1 MTELID
7 EWLKYIK
14 NNIGIK
20 TYTEYNRN
28 CNNIKQ
34 SIGHIKVKD
43 INVKIV
49 DSLLYI
55 SPILNKT
62 VTSGHVYL
70 ATKTPKLYGKLYD
83 LTNKEHKL
91 ANFVTRLNNIFANK
105 LLPLIDDF
113 KPDVIITTH
122 PFPTEMV
129 SRLKSKNEINIPLIC
144 IMTDYAP
151 HKAWI
156 SDNVDAYIVANDDMV
171 TKMITEGV
179 DSKSIYPYGIPV
191 DEVFF
196 EEKEK
201 QLVIDELG
209 LDKNLPTILMM
220 AGSFG
225 VSNVFDV
232 YENIIDIDLDFQII
246 LVTGKN
252 QKLYNHF
259 ERVVEESSK
268 KTKLI
273 YFTNEINKLMQA
285 SDIIITKPGGLTV
298 TEALACNI
306 PMAVFDAIPGQEEE
320 NADFL
325 LKHNMAVRISDGNS
339 CREAIV
345 ELLRDSEKLEDMK
358 EACKSFDKNDSTK
371 NIFLL
376 INELIENNNIINK

>member
-1 MTELID
+1 MNILILSASTGGGHMRASKAI
-7 EWLKYIK
+7 ESYM
-14 NNIGIK
+14 
-20 TYTEYNRN
+20 
-28 CNNIKQ
+28 IKQ
-34 SIGHIKVKD
+34 DKD

-62 VTSGHVYL
+62 ITSGYVYL

-83 LTNKEHKL
+83 LSNKDRKFS
-91 ANFVTRLNNIFANK
+91 NFVTRINNIFANK

-129 SRLKSKNEINIPLIC
+129 SRLKLKNEINIPLIC

-151 HKAWI
+151 HKAWL
-156 SDNVDAYIVANDDMV
+156 SEKVDAYIVANDDMV
-171 TKMITEGV
+171 AKMVAQGV
-179 DSKSIYPYGIPV
+179 SEEHIYAYGIPV

-201 QLVIDELG
+201 QLVLEELN

-225 VSNVFDV
+225 VANVFDI
-232 YENIIDIDLDFQII
+232 YANIIDIDFDFQII

-252 QKLYNHF
+252 KKLYNQF
-259 ERVVEESSK
+259 EEVVGNSPK
-268 KTKLI
+268 NTKLI
-273 YFTNEINKLMQA
+273 YFTNEINKFMQA

-306 PMAVFDAIPGQEEE
+306 PMAIFDAIPGQEEE
-320 NADFL
+320 NAEFL
-325 LKHNMAVRISDGNS
+325 IKHNMAVRISDGNS

-345 ELLRDSEKLEDMK
+345 RLLEDNGKLENMK
-358 EACKSFDKNDSTK
+358 EACKSFDKNDSSK

-376 INELIENNNIINK
+376 LNELIENKRIINK

>member
-1 MTELID
+1 MNILILSASTGGGHMRASKAI
-7 EWLKYIK
+7 ESYM
-14 NNIGIK
+14 
-20 TYTEYNRN
+20 
-28 CNNIKQ
+28 IKQ
-34 SIGHIKVKD
+34 DKD

-62 VTSGHVYL
+62 ITSGYVYL

-83 LTNKEHKL
+83 LSNKDRKFS
-91 ANFVTRLNNIFANK
+91 NFVTRINNIFANK

-129 SRLKSKNEINIPLIC
+129 SRLKLKNEINIPLIC

-151 HKAWI
+151 HKAWL
-156 SDNVDAYIVANDDMV
+156 SEKVDAYIVANDDMV
-171 TKMITEGV
+171 AKMVAQGV
-179 DSKSIYPYGIPV
+179 SEEHIYPYGIPV

-196 EEKEK
+196 EEEEK
-201 QLVIDELG
+201 QLVLEELN

-225 VSNVFDV
+225 VANVFDI
-232 YENIIDIDLDFQII
+232 YANIIDIDLDFQII

-252 QKLYNHF
+252 KKLYNQF
-259 ERVVEESSK
+259 EEVVGNSPK
-268 KTKLI
+268 NTKLI
-273 YFTNEINKLMQA
+273 YFTNEINKFMQA

-306 PMAVFDAIPGQEEE
+306 PMAIFDAIPGQEEE
-320 NADFL
+320 NAEFL
-325 LKHNMAVRISDGNS
+325 IKHNMAVRISDGNS

-345 ELLRDSEKLEDMK
+345 RLLEDNGKLENMK
-358 EACKSFDKNDSTK
+358 EACKSFDKNDSSK

-376 INELIENNNIINK
+376 LNELIENNRIINK

>member
-1 MTELID
+1 MNILILSASTGGGHMRASKAIEGYMTQ
-7 EWLKYIK
+7 K
-14 NNIGIK
+14 N
-20 TYTEYNRN
+20 
-28 CNNIKQ
+28 
-34 SIGHIKVKD
+34 KD

-62 VTSGHVYL
+62 VTSGYVYL
-70 ATKTPKLYGKLYD
+70 ATKTPRLYGKLYD
-83 LTNKEHKL
+83 LTNKDHKL

-129 SRLKSKNEINIPLIC
+129 SRLKSKREINRPLIC

-156 SDNVDAYIVANDDMV
+156 NDKVDAYIVANDDMV
-171 TKMITEGV
+171 AKMASEGV
-179 DSKSIYPYGIPV
+179 DARCIYPYGIPV

-201 QLVIDELG
+201 QLVIEELG
-209 LDKNLPTILMM
+209 LNKNLPTILMM

-225 VSNVFDV
+225 VSNVFEV

-246 LVTGKN
+246 LVTGRN
-252 QKLYNHF
+252 QKLYKHF
-259 ERVVEESSK
+259 EEVIGNSPK

-273 YFTNEINKLMQA
+273 YFTDEINKFMQA

-320 NADFL
+320 NAEFL
-325 LKHNMAVRISDGNS
+325 LKHNMAVRIKDGNS

-345 ELLRDSEKLEDMK
+345 ELLKDGEKLEDMK

-376 INELIENNNIINK
+376 INELIENNFIMNEK

>member
-1 MTELID
+1 MNILILSASTGGGHMRASKAIEGYMTQQ
-7 EWLKYIK
+7 
-14 NNIGIK
+14 N
-20 TYTEYNRN
+20 
-28 CNNIKQ
+28 
-34 SIGHIKVKD
+34 KD

-62 VTSGHVYL
+62 VTGGYVYL

-83 LTNKEHKL
+83 LTNKDHKL

-105 LLPLIDDF
+105 LLPLIDEF
-113 KPDVIITTH
+113 KPDIIITTH

-129 SRLKSKNEINIPLIC
+129 SRLKSKKEINIPLIC

-156 SDNVDAYIVANDDMV
+156 NDKVDAYIVANDDMV
-171 TKMITEGV
+171 TKMISEGV
-179 DSKSIYPYGIPV
+179 DSRCIYPYGIPV

-201 QLVIDELG
+201 QLVIEELG

-232 YENIIDIDLDFQII
+232 YENIIDIDFDFQII
-246 LVTGKN
+246 LVTGRN
-252 QKLYNHF
+252 QKLYNNF
-259 ERVVEESSK
+259 EKVIGNSPK
-268 KTKLI
+268 NTKLI
-273 YFTNEINKLMQA
+273 YFTDEINNFMQA

-320 NADFL
+320 NAEFL

-339 CREAIV
+339 CRAAIV
-345 ELLRDSEKLEDMK
+345 ELLKDSEKLEGMK
-358 EACKSFDKNDSTK
+358 KACKSFDKNDSTK

-376 INELIENNNIINK
+376 INELIEKNIIITKQ

>member
-1 MTELID
+1 MNILILSASTGGGHMRASKAI
-7 EWLKYIK
+7 ESYM
-14 NNIGIK
+14 
-20 TYTEYNRN
+20 
-28 CNNIKQ
+28 IKQ
-34 SIGHIKVKD
+34 DKD

-62 VTSGHVYL
+62 ITSGYVYL

-83 LTNKEHKL
+83 LSNKDRKFS
-91 ANFVTRLNNIFANK
+91 NFVTRINNIFANK

-129 SRLKSKNEINIPLIC
+129 SRLKLKNEINIPLIC

-151 HKAWI
+151 HKAWL
-156 SDNVDAYIVANDDMV
+156 SEKVDAYIVANDDMV
-171 TKMITEGV
+171 AKMVAQGV
-179 DSKSIYPYGIPV
+179 SEEHIYPYGIPV

-196 EEKEK
+196 EEEEK
-201 QLVIDELG
+201 QLVLEELN

-225 VSNVFDV
+225 VANVFDI
-232 YENIIDIDLDFQII
+232 YANIIDIDLDFQII

-252 QKLYNHF
+252 KKLYNQF
-259 ERVVEESSK
+259 EEVVGNSPK
-268 KTKLI
+268 NTKLI
-273 YFTNEINKLMQA
+273 YFTNEINKFMQA

-306 PMAVFDAIPGQEEE
+306 PMAIFDAIPGQEEE
-320 NADFL
+320 NAEFL
-325 LKHNMAVRISDGNS
+325 IKHNMAVRISDGNS

-345 ELLRDSEKLEDMK
+345 RLLEDNGKLENMK
-358 EACKSFDKNDSTK
+358 EACKSFDKNDSSK

-376 INELIENNNIINK
+376 LNELIENNIIN

>member
-1 MTELID
+1 MNILILSASTGGGHMRASKAI
-7 EWLKYIK
+7 ESYM
-14 NNIGIK
+14 
-20 TYTEYNRN
+20 
-28 CNNIKQ
+28 IKQ
-34 SIGHIKVKD
+34 DKD

-62 VTSGHVYL
+62 ITSGYVYL

-83 LTNKEHKL
+83 LSNKDRKFS
-91 ANFVTRLNNIFANK
+91 NFVTRINNIFANK

-129 SRLKSKNEINIPLIC
+129 SRLKLKNEINIPLIC

-151 HKAWI
+151 HKAWL
-156 SDNVDAYIVANDDMV
+156 SEKVDAYIVANDDMV
-171 TKMITEGV
+171 AKMVAQGV
-179 DSKSIYPYGIPV
+179 SEEHIYPYGIPV

-201 QLVIDELG
+201 QLVLEELN

-225 VSNVFDV
+225 VANVFDI
-232 YENIIDIDLDFQII
+232 YANIIDIDLDFQII

-252 QKLYNHF
+252 KKLYNQF
-259 ERVVEESSK
+259 EEVVGNSPK
-268 KTKLI
+268 NTKLI
-273 YFTNEINKLMQA
+273 YFTNEINKFMQA

-306 PMAVFDAIPGQEEE
+306 PMAIFDAIPGQEEE
-320 NADFL
+320 NAEFL
-325 LKHNMAVRISDGNS
+325 IKHNMAVRISDGNS

-345 ELLRDSEKLEDMK
+345 RLLEDNGKLENMK
-358 EACKSFDKNDSTK
+358 EACKSFDKNDSSK

-376 INELIENNNIINK
+376 LNELIENNIIINK

>member
-1 MTELID
+1 MNILILSASTGGGHMRASKAIEGYMTQQ
-7 EWLKYIK
+7 
-14 NNIGIK
+14 N
-20 TYTEYNRN
+20 
-28 CNNIKQ
+28 
-34 SIGHIKVKD
+34 KD

-62 VTSGHVYL
+62 VTGGYVYL

-83 LTNKEHKL
+83 LTNKDHKL

-105 LLPLIDDF
+105 LLPLIDEF
-113 KPDVIITTH
+113 RPDIIITTH

-129 SRLKSKNEINIPLIC
+129 SRLKSKKEINIPLIC

-156 SDNVDAYIVANDDMV
+156 NDKVDAYIVANDDMV
-171 TKMITEGV
+171 TKMVTEGV
-179 DSKSIYPYGIPV
+179 DSRCIYPYGIPV

-201 QLVIDELG
+201 RLVIEELG

-246 LVTGKN
+246 LVTGRN

-259 ERVVEESSK
+259 EEVIGSSSK

-273 YFTNEINKLMQA
+273 YFTDEINKFMQA

-320 NADFL
+320 NAEFL

-345 ELLRDSEKLEDMK
+345 ELLKDGEKLEDMK

>member
-1 MTELID
+1 MNILILSASTGGGHMRASKAIEGYMTQQ
-7 EWLKYIK
+7 
-14 NNIGIK
+14 N
-20 TYTEYNRN
+20 
-28 CNNIKQ
+28 
-34 SIGHIKVKD
+34 KD

-62 VTSGHVYL
+62 VTGGYVYL

-83 LTNKEHKL
+83 LTNKDHKF

-105 LLPLIDDF
+105 LLPLIDEF
-113 KPDVIITTH
+113 RPDIIITTH

-129 SRLKSKNEINIPLIC
+129 SRLKSKKEINIPLIC

-156 SDNVDAYIVANDDMV
+156 SDKVDAYIVANDDMV
-171 TKMITEGV
+171 TKMIAEGV
-179 DSKSIYPYGIPV
+179 DSRCIYPYGIPV

-201 QLVIDELG
+201 QLVIEELG

-246 LVTGKN
+246 LVTGRN
-252 QKLYNHF
+252 QKLYNNF
-259 ERVVEESSK
+259 EEVIGSTPK

-273 YFTNEINKLMQA
+273 YFTDEINKFMQA

-306 PMAVFDAIPGQEEE
+306 PMAVFNAIPGQEEE
-320 NADFL
+320 NAEFL

-339 CREAIV
+339 CRAAIV
-345 ELLRDSEKLEDMK
+345 ELLKDSEKLEDMK

-376 INELIENNNIINK
+376 INELMENNNIINNQ

>member
-1 MTELID
+1 MNILILSASTGGGHMRASKAIEGYMTQQ
-7 EWLKYIK
+7 
-14 NNIGIK
+14 N
-20 TYTEYNRN
+20 
-28 CNNIKQ
+28 
-34 SIGHIKVKD
+34 KD

-62 VTSGHVYL
+62 ITGGYVYL

-83 LTNKEHKL
+83 LTNKDHKF

-105 LLPLIDDF
+105 LMPLIDDF
-113 KPDVIITTH
+113 RPDIIITTH

-129 SRLKSKNEINIPLIC
+129 SRLKSKKEINIPLIC

-156 SDNVDAYIVANDDMV
+156 NNKVDAYIVANDDMV
-171 TKMITEGV
+171 TKMTTQGV
-179 DSKSIYPYGIPV
+179 DSRCIYPYGIPV

-201 QLVIDELG
+201 QLVIEELG

-232 YENIIDIDLDFQII
+232 YQNIIDIDIDFQII
-246 LVTGKN
+246 LVTGRN

-259 ERVVEESSK
+259 EEVIGDTTK
-268 KTKLI
+268 NTKLI
-273 YFTNEINKLMQA
+273 YFTEEINKFMQA

-345 ELLRDSEKLEDMK
+345 ELLKDREKLEDMK

-376 INELIENNNIINK
+376 INELIENNNTIYIK

>member
-1 MTELID
+1 MNILILSASTGGGHMRASKAIEGYMTQQ
-7 EWLKYIK
+7 
-14 NNIGIK
+14 N
-20 TYTEYNRN
+20 
-28 CNNIKQ
+28 
-34 SIGHIKVKD
+34 KD
-43 INVKIV
+43 INIKIV

-62 VTSGHVYL
+62 VTGGYVYL

-83 LTNKEHKL
+83 LTNKDHKF

-105 LLPLIDDF
+105 LLPLIDEF
-113 KPDVIITTH
+113 RPDIIITTH

-129 SRLKSKNEINIPLIC
+129 SRLKSKKEINIPLIC

-156 SDNVDAYIVANDDMV
+156 SDKVDAYIVANDDMV
-171 TKMITEGV
+171 TKMIAEGV
-179 DSKSIYPYGIPV
+179 DSRCIYPYGIPV

-201 QLVIDELG
+201 QLVIEELG

-246 LVTGKN
+246 LVTGRN
-252 QKLYNHF
+252 QKLYNNF
-259 ERVVEESSK
+259 EEVIGSTPK

-273 YFTNEINKLMQA
+273 YFTDEINKFMQA

-306 PMAVFDAIPGQEEE
+306 PMAVFNAIPGQEEE
-320 NADFL
+320 NAEFL

-339 CREAIV
+339 CRAAIV
-345 ELLRDSEKLEDMK
+345 ELLKDSEKLEDMK

-376 INELIENNNIINK
+376 INELIENNNIINKE

>member
-1 MTELID
+1 MNILILSASTGGGHMRASKAI
-7 EWLKYIK
+7 ESYMLK
-14 NNIGIK
+14 
-20 TYTEYNRN
+20 
-28 CNNIKQ
+28 Q
-34 SIGHIKVKD
+34 DKD

-62 VTSGHVYL
+62 ITSGYVYL

-83 LTNKEHKL
+83 LSNKDRKFS
-91 ANFVTRLNNIFANK
+91 NYVTRINNIFANK

-129 SRLKSKNEINIPLIC
+129 SRLKLKNEINIPLIC

-151 HKAWI
+151 HKAWL
-156 SDNVDAYIVANDDMV
+156 SEKVDAYIVANDDMV
-171 TKMITEGV
+171 AKMVAQGV
-179 DSKSIYPYGIPV
+179 SEEHIYPYGIPV

-196 EEKEK
+196 EEEEK
-201 QLVIDELG
+201 QLVLEELN

-225 VSNVFDV
+225 VANVFDI
-232 YENIIDIDLDFQII
+232 YANIIDIDLDFQII

-252 QKLYNHF
+252 KKLYNQF
-259 ERVVEESSK
+259 EEVVGNSPK
-268 KTKLI
+268 NTKLI
-273 YFTNEINKLMQA
+273 YFTNEINKFMQA

-306 PMAVFDAIPGQEEE
+306 PMAIFDAIPGQEEE
-320 NADFL
+320 NAEFL
-325 LKHNMAVRISDGNS
+325 IKHNMAVRISDGNS

-345 ELLRDSEKLEDMK
+345 RLLEDNGKLENMK
-358 EACKSFDKNDSTK
+358 EACKSFDKNDSSK

-376 INELIENNNIINK
+376 LNELIENNIIINK

>member
-1 MTELID
+1 MNILILSASTGGGHMRASKAIEGYMTQ
-7 EWLKYIK
+7 K
-14 NNIGIK
+14 N
-20 TYTEYNRN
+20 
-28 CNNIKQ
+28 
-34 SIGHIKVKD
+34 KD

-62 VTSGHVYL
+62 VTGGYVYL
-70 ATKTPKLYGKLYD
+70 ATKTPRLYGKLYD
-83 LTNKEHKL
+83 LTNKDHKL

-129 SRLKSKNEINIPLIC
+129 SRLKSKREINIPLIC

-156 SDNVDAYIVANDDMV
+156 NDKVDAYIVANDDMV
-171 TKMITEGV
+171 AKMASEGI
-179 DSKSIYPYGIPV
+179 DSRCIYPYGIPV

-201 QLVIDELG
+201 QLVIEELG
-209 LDKNLPTILMM
+209 LNKNLPTILMM

-232 YENIIDIDLDFQII
+232 YENIMDIDLDFQII
-246 LVTGKN
+246 LVTGRN
-252 QKLYNHF
+252 QKLYKHF
-259 ERVVEESSK
+259 EEVVGNSPK

-273 YFTNEINKLMQA
+273 YFTDEINKFMQA

-320 NADFL
+320 NAEFL
-325 LKHNMAVRISDGNS
+325 LKHNMAVRIKDGNS

-345 ELLRDSEKLEDMK
+345 ELLKDGEKLEDMK
-358 EACKSFDKNDSTK
+358 EACKSFHKNDSTK

-376 INELIENNNIINK
+376 INELIENNLIMSEK

>member
-1 MTELID
+1 MNILILSASTGGGHMRASKAIEGYMTQ
-7 EWLKYIK
+7 K
-14 NNIGIK
+14 N
-20 TYTEYNRN
+20 
-28 CNNIKQ
+28 
-34 SIGHIKVKD
+34 KD

-62 VTSGHVYL
+62 VTSGYVYL
-70 ATKTPKLYGKLYD
+70 ATKTPRLYGKLYD
-83 LTNKEHKL
+83 LTNKDHKL

-129 SRLKSKNEINIPLIC
+129 SRLKSKREINIPLIC

-151 HKAWI
+151 HKAWKN
-156 SDNVDAYIVANDDMV
+156 DKVDAYIVANDDMV
-171 TKMITEGV
+171 AKMASEGV
-179 DSKSIYPYGIPV
+179 DARCIYPYGIPV

-201 QLVIDELG
+201 QLVIEELG
-209 LDKNLPTILMM
+209 LNKNLPTILMM

-225 VSNVFDV
+225 VSNVFEV

-246 LVTGKN
+246 LVTGRN
-252 QKLYNHF
+252 QKLYKHF
-259 ERVVEESSK
+259 EEVIGNSPK

-273 YFTNEINKLMQA
+273 YFTDEINKFMQA

-320 NADFL
+320 NAEFL
-325 LKHNMAVRISDGNS
+325 LKHNMAVRIKDGNS

-345 ELLRDSEKLEDMK
+345 ELLKDGEKLEDMK

>member
-1 MTELID
+1 MNILILSASTGGGHMRASKAIEGYMTQQ
-7 EWLKYIK
+7 
-14 NNIGIK
+14 N
-20 TYTEYNRN
+20 
-28 CNNIKQ
+28 
-34 SIGHIKVKD
+34 KD

-62 VTSGHVYL
+62 VTGGYVYL

-83 LTNKEHKL
+83 LTNKDHKL

-105 LLPLIDDF
+105 LLPLIDEF
-113 KPDVIITTH
+113 KPDIIITTH

-129 SRLKSKNEINIPLIC
+129 SRLKSKKEINIPLIC

-156 SDNVDAYIVANDDMV
+156 NDKVDAYIVANDDMV
-171 TKMITEGV
+171 TKMISEGV
-179 DSKSIYPYGIPV
+179 DSRCIYPYGIPV

-201 QLVIDELG
+201 QLVIEELG

-232 YENIIDIDLDFQII
+232 YENIIDIDFDFQII
-246 LVTGKN
+246 LVTGRN
-252 QKLYNHF
+252 QKLYNNF
-259 ERVVEESSK
+259 EKVIGNSPK
-268 KTKLI
+268 NTKLI
-273 YFTNEINKLMQA
+273 YFTDEINNFMQA
-285 SDIIITKPGGLTV
+285 SEIIITKPGGLTV

-320 NADFL
+320 NAEFL

-339 CREAIV
+339 CRAAIV
-345 ELLRDSEKLEDMK
+345 ELLKDSEKLEGMK
-358 EACKSFDKNDSTK
+358 KACKSFDKNDSTK

-376 INELIENNNIINK
+376 INELIEKNIIINKQ

>member
-1 MTELID
+1 MNILILSASTGGGHMRASKAIEGYMTQQ
-7 EWLKYIK
+7 
-14 NNIGIK
+14 N
-20 TYTEYNRN
+20 
-28 CNNIKQ
+28 
-34 SIGHIKVKD
+34 KD

-55 SPILNKT
+55 STILNKT
-62 VTSGHVYL
+62 VTGGYVYL

-83 LTNKEHKL
+83 LTNKDHKL
-91 ANFVTRLNNIFANK
+91 ANFVTRVNNIFANK

-129 SRLKSKNEINIPLIC
+129 SRLKSKREINIPLIC

-156 SDNVDAYIVANDDMV
+156 NEKVDAYIVANDDMV
-171 TKMITEGV
+171 GKMVSEGV
-179 DSKSIYPYGIPV
+179 DSKCIYPYGIPV

-201 QLVIDELG
+201 QLVLEELG
-209 LDKNLPTILMM
+209 FDRNLPTILMM

-225 VSNVFDV
+225 VNNVFDV
-232 YENIIDIDLDFQII
+232 YKNIVDIELDFQII
-246 LVTGKN
+246 LVTGRN

-259 ERVVEESSK
+259 EDVIGESTK

-273 YFTNEINKLMQA
+273 YFTNEINKFMQA

-320 NADFL
+320 NAEFL
-325 LKHNMAVRISDGNS
+325 IKHNMAVRIKDGDS
-339 CREAIV
+339 CRNAIV
-345 ELLRDSEKLEDMK
+345 DLLRDENKLENMK

-376 INELIENNNIINK
+376 INELIENTKIVEGI

>member
-1 MTELID
+1 MNILILSASTGGGHMRASKAIEGYMTQQ
-7 EWLKYIK
+7 
-14 NNIGIK
+14 N
-20 TYTEYNRN
+20 
-28 CNNIKQ
+28 
-34 SIGHIKVKD
+34 KD

-62 VTSGHVYL
+62 VTGGYVYL

-83 LTNKEHKL
+83 LTNKDHKL

-105 LLPLIDDF
+105 LLPLIDEF
-113 KPDVIITTH
+113 KPDIIITTH

-129 SRLKSKNEINIPLIC
+129 SRLKSKKEINIPLIC

-156 SDNVDAYIVANDDMV
+156 NDKVDAYIVANDDMV
-171 TKMITEGV
+171 TKMISEGV
-179 DSKSIYPYGIPV
+179 DSRCIYPYGIPV

-201 QLVIDELG
+201 QLVIEELG

-232 YENIIDIDLDFQII
+232 YENIIDIDFDFQII
-246 LVTGKN
+246 LVTGRN
-252 QKLYNHF
+252 QKLYNNF
-259 ERVVEESSK
+259 EKVIGNSPK
-268 KTKLI
+268 NTKLI
-273 YFTNEINKLMQA
+273 YFTDEINNFMQA

-320 NADFL
+320 NAEFL

-339 CREAIV
+339 CRAAIV
-345 ELLRDSEKLEDMK
+345 ELLKDSEKLEGMK
-358 EACKSFDKNDSTK
+358 KACKSFDKNDSTK

-376 INELIENNNIINK
+376 INELIEKNIIINK

>member
-1 MTELID
+1 MNILILSASTGGGHMRASQAVENYMTQH
-7 EWLKYIK
+7 
-14 NNIGIK
+14 N
-20 TYTEYNRN
+20 
-28 CNNIKQ
+28 
-34 SIGHIKVKD
+34 KD

-62 VTSGHVYL
+62 VTSGYVYL

-83 LTNKEHKL
+83 LTNKEHRL

-129 SRLKSKNEINIPLIC
+129 SRLKSKTEINIPLIC

-171 TKMITEGV
+171 SKMITEGV
-179 DSKSIYPYGIPV
+179 DQNCIYPYGIPV

-201 QLVIDELG
+201 QLVIEELE
-209 LDKNLPTILMM
+209 LNKNLPTILMM

-259 ERVVEESSK
+259 EKVVESSPK

-325 LKHNMAVRISDGNS
+325 LKHNMAVKISDGNS

-345 ELLRDSEKLEDMK
+345 ELLKDSEKLEDMK

-376 INELIENNNIINK
+376 INELIENNSIINK

>member
-1 MTELID
+1 MNILILSASTGGGHMRASKAIEGYMTQQ
-7 EWLKYIK
+7 
-14 NNIGIK
+14 N
-20 TYTEYNRN
+20 
-28 CNNIKQ
+28 
-34 SIGHIKVKD
+34 KD
-43 INVKIV
+43 INVRIV

-62 VTSGHVYL
+62 VTGGYVYL

-83 LTNKEHKL
+83 LTNKDHKF

-113 KPDVIITTH
+113 RPDIIITTH

-129 SRLKSKNEINIPLIC
+129 SRLKSKKEINIPLIC

-156 SDNVDAYIVANDDMV
+156 NDRVDAYIVANDDMV
-171 TKMITEGV
+171 AKMIAEGV
-179 DSKSIYPYGIPV
+179 DSRCIYPYGIPV

-201 QLVIDELG
+201 QLVIEELG

-246 LVTGKN
+246 LVTGKH

-259 ERVVEESSK
+259 EEVIGNSPK

-273 YFTNEINKLMQA
+273 YFTDEINNFMQA

-320 NADFL
+320 NAEFL

-339 CREAIV
+339 CRAAIV
-345 ELLRDSEKLEDMK
+345 ELLRDSKKLEDMK
-358 EACKSFDKNDSTK
+358 NACKSFDKNDSTK

-376 INELIENNNIINK
+376 INELIENNNIINKQ

>member
-1 MTELID
+1 MNILILSASTGGGHMRASKAIEGYMTQQ
-7 EWLKYIK
+7 
-14 NNIGIK
+14 N
-20 TYTEYNRN
+20 
-28 CNNIKQ
+28 
-34 SIGHIKVKD
+34 KD

-62 VTSGHVYL
+62 ITGGYAYL

-83 LTNKEHKL
+83 LTNKDHKF

-105 LLPLIDDF
+105 LMPLIDDF
-113 KPDVIITTH
+113 RPDIIITTH

-129 SRLKSKNEINIPLIC
+129 SRLKSKKEINIPLIC

-156 SDNVDAYIVANDDMV
+156 NDKVDAYIVANDDMV
-171 TKMITEGV
+171 TKMTTQGV
-179 DSKSIYPYGIPV
+179 DSRCIYPYGIPV

-201 QLVIDELG
+201 QLVIEELG

-232 YENIIDIDLDFQII
+232 YQNIIDIDIDFQII
-246 LVTGKN
+246 LVTGRN

-259 ERVVEESSK
+259 EEVIGDTTK
-268 KTKLI
+268 NTKLI
-273 YFTNEINKLMQA
+273 YFTEEINKFMQA

-345 ELLRDSEKLEDMK
+345 ELLKDREKLEDMK

-376 INELIENNNIINK
+376 INELIENNNTNKNF

>member
-1 MTELID
+1 MHILILSASTGGGHMRASKAI
-7 EWLKYIK
+7 ESYMLK
-14 NNIGIK
+14 
-20 TYTEYNRN
+20 
-28 CNNIKQ
+28 Q
-34 SIGHIKVKD
+34 DKD

-62 VTSGHVYL
+62 ITSGYVYL

-83 LTNKEHKL
+83 LSNKDRKFS
-91 ANFVTRLNNIFANK
+91 NFVTRINNIFANK

-129 SRLKSKNEINIPLIC
+129 SRLKLKNEINIPLIC

-151 HKAWI
+151 HKAWL
-156 SDNVDAYIVANDDMV
+156 SEKVDAYIVANDDMV
-171 TKMITEGV
+171 AKMVAQGV
-179 DSKSIYPYGIPV
+179 SEEHIYPYGIPV

-196 EEKEK
+196 EEEEK
-201 QLVIDELG
+201 QLVLEELN

-225 VSNVFDV
+225 VANVFDI
-232 YENIIDIDLDFQII
+232 YANIIDIDLDFQII

-252 QKLYNHF
+252 KKLYNQF
-259 ERVVEESSK
+259 EEVVGNSPK
-268 KTKLI
+268 NTKLI
-273 YFTNEINKLMQA
+273 YFTNEINKFMQA

-306 PMAVFDAIPGQEEE
+306 PMAIFDAIPGQEEE
-320 NADFL
+320 NAEFL
-325 LKHNMAVRISDGNS
+325 IKHNMAVRISDGNS

-345 ELLRDSEKLEDMK
+345 RLLEDNGKLENMK
-358 EACKSFDKNDSTK
+358 EACKSFDKNDSSK
-371 NIFLL
+371 NRFLL
-376 INELIENNNIINK
+376 LNELIENNIIN

>member
-1 MTELID
+1 MNILILSASTGGGHMRASKAIGGYMTQ
-7 EWLKYIK
+7 K
-14 NNIGIK
+14 N
-20 TYTEYNRN
+20 T
-28 CNNIKQ
+28 
-34 SIGHIKVKD
+34 D

-62 VTSGHVYL
+62 VTGGYVYL

-83 LTNKEHKL
+83 LTNKDHKF

-113 KPDVIITTH
+113 RPDIIITTH

-129 SRLKSKNEINIPLIC
+129 SRLKSKKEINIPLIC

-156 SDNVDAYIVANDDMV
+156 SDKVDAYIVANDDMV
-171 TKMITEGV
+171 TKMIAEGV
-179 DSKSIYPYGIPV
+179 DSRCIYPYGIPV

-201 QLVIDELG
+201 QLVIEELG

-246 LVTGKN
+246 LVTGRN

-259 ERVVEESSK
+259 EEVIGSSPK

-273 YFTNEINKLMQA
+273 YFTDEINKFMQA

-306 PMAVFDAIPGQEEE
+306 PMAVFNAIPGQEEE
-320 NADFL
+320 NAEFL

-339 CREAIV
+339 CRAAIV
-345 ELLRDSEKLEDMK
+345 ELLKDSEKLEDMK

-376 INELIENNNIINK
+376 INELMENNNIINNQ

>member
-1 MTELID
+1 MNILILSASTGGGHMRASKAIEGYMTQQ
-7 EWLKYIK
+7 
-14 NNIGIK
+14 N
-20 TYTEYNRN
+20 
-28 CNNIKQ
+28 
-34 SIGHIKVKD
+34 KD

-62 VTSGHVYL
+62 VTGGYVYL
-70 ATKTPKLYGKLYD
+70 ATKTPRLYGKLYD
-83 LTNKEHKL
+83 LTNKDHKL
-91 ANFVTRLNNIFANK
+91 ANFVTRVNNIFANK

-122 PFPTEMV
+122 PFPTEMM
-129 SRLKSKNEINIPLIC
+129 SRLKSKREINIPLIC

-156 SDNVDAYIVANDDMV
+156 NEKVDAYIVANDDMV
-171 TKMITEGV
+171 GKMVSEGV
-179 DSKSIYPYGIPV
+179 DSKCIYPYGIPV

-201 QLVIDELG
+201 QLVLEELG
-209 LDKNLPTILMM
+209 LDRNLPTILMM

-225 VSNVFDV
+225 VNNVFDV
-232 YENIIDIDLDFQII
+232 YKNIVDIDLDFQII
-246 LVTGKN
+246 LVTGRN
-252 QKLYNHF
+252 QKLYNNF
-259 ERVVEESSK
+259 EDIIGESTK

-273 YFTNEINKLMQA
+273 YFTNEINKFMQA

-320 NADFL
+320 NAEFL
-325 LKHNMAVRISDGNS
+325 IKHNMAVRIKDGDS
-339 CREAIV
+339 CRNAIV
-345 ELLRDSEKLEDMK
+345 ELLKDGNKLENMK

-376 INELIENNNIINK
+376 INELIENNKIIEEI

>member
-1 MTELID
+1 MNILILSASTGGGHMRASKAIEGYMTQ
-7 EWLKYIK
+7 K
-14 NNIGIK
+14 N
-20 TYTEYNRN
+20 
-28 CNNIKQ
+28 
-34 SIGHIKVKD
+34 KD

-62 VTSGHVYL
+62 VTSGYVYL
-70 ATKTPKLYGKLYD
+70 ATKTPRLYGKLYD
-83 LTNKEHKL
+83 LTNKDHKL

-129 SRLKSKNEINIPLIC
+129 SRLKSKREINIPLIC

-151 HKAWI
+151 HKAWKN
-156 SDNVDAYIVANDDMV
+156 DKVDAYIVANDDMV
-171 TKMITEGV
+171 AKMASEGV
-179 DSKSIYPYGIPV
+179 DARCIYPYGIPV

-201 QLVIDELG
+201 QLVIEELG
-209 LDKNLPTILMM
+209 LNKNLPTILMM

-225 VSNVFDV
+225 VSNVFEV

-246 LVTGKN
+246 LVTGRN
-252 QKLYNHF
+252 QKLYKHF
-259 ERVVEESSK
+259 EEVIGNSPK

-273 YFTNEINKLMQA
+273 YFTDEINKFMQA

-320 NADFL
+320 NAEFL
-325 LKHNMAVRISDGNS
+325 LKHNMAVRIKDGNS

-345 ELLRDSEKLEDMK
+345 ELLKDGEKLEDMK

-376 INELIENNNIINK
+376 INELIENNTIINK

>member
-1 MTELID
+1 MNILILSASTGGGHMRASKAIEGYMTQQ
-7 EWLKYIK
+7 
-14 NNIGIK
+14 N
-20 TYTEYNRN
+20 
-28 CNNIKQ
+28 
-34 SIGHIKVKD
+34 KD

-62 VTSGHVYL
+62 VTGGYVYL

-83 LTNKEHKL
+83 LTNKDHKF

-105 LLPLIDDF
+105 LLPLIDEF
-113 KPDVIITTH
+113 RPDIIITTH

-129 SRLKSKNEINIPLIC
+129 SRLKSKKEINIPLIC

-156 SDNVDAYIVANDDMV
+156 SDKVDAYIVANDDMV
-171 TKMITEGV
+171 TKMIAEGV
-179 DSKSIYPYGIPV
+179 DSRCIYPYGIPV

-201 QLVIDELG
+201 QLVIEELG

-246 LVTGKN
+246 LVTGRN
-252 QKLYNHF
+252 QKLYNNF
-259 ERVVEESSK
+259 EEVIGSTPK

-273 YFTNEINKLMQA
+273 YFTDEINKFMQA

-306 PMAVFDAIPGQEEE
+306 PMAVFNAIPGQEEE
-320 NADFL
+320 NAEFL

-339 CREAIV
+339 CRAAIV
-345 ELLRDSEKLEDMK
+345 ELLKDSEKLEDMK

-371 NIFLL
+371 NMFLL
-376 INELIENNNIINK
+376 INELMENNNIINNQ

>member
-1 MTELID
+1 MNILILSASTGGGHMRASKAIEGYMTQQ
-7 EWLKYIK
+7 
-14 NNIGIK
+14 N
-20 TYTEYNRN
+20 
-28 CNNIKQ
+28 
-34 SIGHIKVKD
+34 KD

-62 VTSGHVYL
+62 VTGGYVYL

-83 LTNKEHKL
+83 LTNKDHKF

-105 LLPLIDDF
+105 LLPLIDEF
-113 KPDVIITTH
+113 RPDIIITTH

-129 SRLKSKNEINIPLIC
+129 SRLKSKKEINIPLIC

-156 SDNVDAYIVANDDMV
+156 NDKVDAYIVANDDMV
-171 TKMITEGV
+171 TKMVAEGV
-179 DSKSIYPYGIPV
+179 DSRCIYPYGIPV

-201 QLVIDELG
+201 QLVIEELG

-259 ERVVEESSK
+259 EEVIGSSPK

-273 YFTNEINKLMQA
+273 YFTEEINKFMQA

-320 NADFL
+320 NAEFL

-339 CREAIV
+339 CREAII
-345 ELLRDSEKLEDMK
+345 ELLKDGEKLEDMK

-376 INELIENNNIINK
+376 INELIENNDIMNKE

>member
-1 MTELID
+1 MNILILSASTGGGHMRASKAIEGYMTQ
-7 EWLKYIK
+7 K
-14 NNIGIK
+14 N
-20 TYTEYNRN
+20 
-28 CNNIKQ
+28 
-34 SIGHIKVKD
+34 KD

-62 VTSGHVYL
+62 VTGGYVYL
-70 ATKTPKLYGKLYD
+70 ATKTPRLYGKLYD
-83 LTNKEHKL
+83 LTNKDHKL

-129 SRLKSKNEINIPLIC
+129 SRLKSKREINIPLIC

-156 SDNVDAYIVANDDMV
+156 NDKVDAYIVANDDMV
-171 TKMITEGV
+171 AKMASEGV
-179 DSKSIYPYGIPV
+179 DTKCIYPYGIPV

-201 QLVIDELG
+201 QLVIEELG
-209 LDKNLPTILMM
+209 LNKNLPTILMM

-232 YENIIDIDLDFQII
+232 YENIMDIDLDFQII
-246 LVTGKN
+246 LVTGRN
-252 QKLYNHF
+252 QKLYKHF
-259 ERVVEESSK
+259 EEVVGNSPK

-273 YFTNEINKLMQA
+273 YFTDEINKFMQA

-320 NADFL
+320 NAEFL
-325 LKHNMAVRISDGNS
+325 LKHNMAVRIKDGNS

-345 ELLRDSEKLEDMK
+345 ELLKDGEKLEDMK
-358 EACKSFDKNDSTK
+358 EACKSFHKNDSTK

-376 INELIENNNIINK
+376 INELIENNLIMSEK

>member
-1 MTELID
+1 MRASKAIEGYMTQQ
-7 EWLKYIK
+7 
-14 NNIGIK
+14 N
-20 TYTEYNRN
+20 
-28 CNNIKQ
+28 
-34 SIGHIKVKD
+34 KD

-62 VTSGHVYL
+62 VTGGYVYL

-83 LTNKEHKL
+83 LTNKDHKF

-105 LLPLIDDF
+105 LLPLIDEF
-113 KPDVIITTH
+113 RPDIIITTH

-129 SRLKSKNEINIPLIC
+129 SRLKSKKEINIPLIC

-156 SDNVDAYIVANDDMV
+156 SDKVDAYIVANDDMV
-171 TKMITEGV
+171 TKMIAEGV
-179 DSKSIYPYGIPV
+179 DSRCIYPYGIPV

-201 QLVIDELG
+201 QLVIEELG

-246 LVTGKN
+246 LVTGRN

-259 ERVVEESSK
+259 EEVIGSSPK

-273 YFTNEINKLMQA
+273 YFTDEINKFMQA

-306 PMAVFDAIPGQEEE
+306 PMAVFNAIPGQEEE
-320 NADFL
+320 NAEFL

-339 CREAIV
+339 CRAAIV
-345 ELLRDSEKLEDMK
+345 ELLKDSEKLEDMK

-376 INELIENNNIINK
+376 INELMENNNIINNQ

>member
-1 MTELID
+1 MNILI
-7 EWLKYIK
+7 LSAST
-14 NNIGIK
+14 GG
-20 TYTEYNRN
+20 
-28 CNNIKQ
+28 
-34 SIGHIKVKD
+34 GHMRASKAIENYMIQQGEN
-43 INVKIV
+43 INVEIV

-62 VTSGHVYL
+62 ITSGYLYL

-91 ANFVTRLNNIFANK
+91 ANFVARLNNIFANK
-105 LLPLIDDF
+105 LMPLIEDF

-129 SRLKSKNEINIPLIC
+129 SRLKVKGEINIPLIC

-151 HKAWI
+151 HKTWI
-156 SDNVDAYIVANDDMV
+156 NDKVDAYIVANDDMV
-171 TKMITEGV
+171 GKMVTQGV
-179 DSKSIYPYGIPV
+179 KKDIIYPYGIPV

-201 QLVIDELG
+201 QSVLEEIN

-225 VSNVFDV
+225 VNNVFDV
-232 YENIIDIDLDFQII
+232 YKNIIDIDKEFQII
-246 LVTGKN
+246 LITGKN
-252 QKLYNHF
+252 QKLYDHF
-259 ERVVEESSK
+259 EEIVCDSPK

-273 YFTNEINKLMQA
+273 YFTNEINKFMQA

-306 PMAVFDAIPGQEEE
+306 PMAIFDAIPGQEEE
-320 NADFL
+320 NAEFL
-325 LKHNMAVRISDGNS
+325 LKHNMAVKIKDGDS
-339 CREAIV
+339 CRKAII
-345 ELLRDSEKLEDMK
+345 ELLDDKNKLENMK

-371 NIFLL
+371 NVCLL
-376 INELIENNNIINK
+376 INELIQK

>member
-1 MTELID
+1 MRASKAIEGYMTQQ
-7 EWLKYIK
+7 
-14 NNIGIK
+14 N
-20 TYTEYNRN
+20 
-28 CNNIKQ
+28 
-34 SIGHIKVKD
+34 KD

-62 VTSGHVYL
+62 VTGGYVYL
-70 ATKTPKLYGKLYD
+70 ATKTPRLYGKLYD
-83 LTNKEHKL
+83 LTNKDHKL
-91 ANFVTRLNNIFANK
+91 ANFVTRVNNIFANK

-122 PFPTEMV
+122 PFPTEMM
-129 SRLKSKNEINIPLIC
+129 SRLKSKREINIPLIC

-156 SDNVDAYIVANDDMV
+156 NEKVDAYIVANDDMV
-171 TKMITEGV
+171 GKMVSEGV
-179 DSKSIYPYGIPV
+179 DSKCIYPYGIPV

-201 QLVIDELG
+201 QLVLEELG
-209 LDKNLPTILMM
+209 LDRNLPTILMM

-225 VSNVFDV
+225 VNNVFDV
-232 YENIIDIDLDFQII
+232 YKNIVDIDLDFQII
-246 LVTGKN
+246 LVTGRN
-252 QKLYNHF
+252 QKLYNNF
-259 ERVVEESSK
+259 EDIIGESTK

-273 YFTNEINKLMQA
+273 YFTNEINKFMQA

-320 NADFL
+320 NAEFL
-325 LKHNMAVRISDGNS
+325 IKHNMAVRIKDGDS
-339 CREAIV
+339 CRNAIV
-345 ELLRDSEKLEDMK
+345 ELLKDGNKLENMK

-376 INELIENNNIINK
+376 INELIENNKIIEEI

>member
-1 MTELID
+1 MNILILSASTGGGHMRASKAIEGYMTQ
-7 EWLKYIK
+7 K
-14 NNIGIK
+14 N
-20 TYTEYNRN
+20 
-28 CNNIKQ
+28 
-34 SIGHIKVKD
+34 KD

-62 VTSGHVYL
+62 VTGGYVYL

-105 LLPLIDDF
+105 LLPLIDEF
-113 KPDVIITTH
+113 KPDIIITTH

-129 SRLKSKNEINIPLIC
+129 SRLKSKKEINIPLIC

-156 SDNVDAYIVANDDMV
+156 NDKVDAYIVANDDMV
-171 TKMITEGV
+171 AKMISEGV
-179 DSKSIYPYGIPV
+179 DSRCIYPYGIPV

-201 QLVIDELG
+201 QLVIEELG
-209 LDKNLPTILMM
+209 LDKNLPTVLMM

-232 YENIIDIDLDFQII
+232 YENIIDIDLNFQII
-246 LVTGKN
+246 LVTGRN
-252 QKLYNHF
+252 QKLYNQF
-259 ERVVEESSK
+259 EEVIGSSPK

-273 YFTNEINKLMQA
+273 YFTDEINNFMQA

-320 NADFL
+320 NAEFL

-339 CREAIV
+339 CRAAIV
-345 ELLRDSEKLEDMK
+345 ELLKDSEKLEGMK
-358 EACKSFDKNDSTK
+358 KACKSFDKNDSTK

-376 INELIENNNIINK
+376 INELIEKNNIINKQ